1 MNVPNLLSGF
11 ERYAQKNPSDLA
23 FEVGERCLTYGEVAA
38 RVKPVAAWIA
48 RLGDPAQQRVGI
60 VSGRS
65 VGGFLAVLGALWAG
79 AMYVPL
85 NTKMPRAR
93 LVAMAEKADLTA
105 LLVDSSGADFLRAF
119 PSSGNVPALLM
130 DDLDTPHLGADLESM
145 LPSTPRPAATL
156 LSDQYVYLMF
166 TSGTTGEPK
175 GIAASVENLRHYLTF
190 MQQRHRILPG
200 DRMSQLFELSFDAS
214 VYDILMSLNHGAS
227 FHVVPDSLLLAPANF
242 IRDKRLNRWF
252 GVPSNI
258 AFMKKA
264 RVLKADAFP
273 ELRFAFFGGEPFPAD
288 LVRSWRTAA
297 PNAQIDNVYG
307 PTETTVTCFVQDC
320 GDPLAVTKERDV
332 VAIGRPYTGMLGAVL
347 DESGRFLPDGESG
360 ELLIAG
366 PQVTA
371 GYWRDEAL
379 TAQRFVELDHP
390 EYARQ
395 RWYRTGD
402 LGYRDAT
409 GVYHHLGRMDNQIKV
424 SGHRVELEDVEAH
437 LRTAARSSE
446 VAAVPWPVEQ
456 GTARGIVGFVCAN
469 SPEPNEIR
477 TAMRAALPLYM
488 VPSRVICLAEMPYT
502 LNGKVDRKKLV
513 AMLDSQTI

>member
-1 MNVPNLLSGF
+1 MIGPNLLSGF
-11 ERYAQKNPSDLA
+11 ERYAQKNPSALA
-23 FEVGERCLTYGEVAA
+23 FELGERSVSYGEVVA
-38 RVKPVAAWIA
+38 RVQPVAAWLT
-48 RLGDPAQQRVGI
+48 RLGDPSQQRVGI

-85 NTKMPRAR
+85 NTKMPRTR
-93 LVAMAEKADLTA
+93 LTAMAEKADLTA
-105 LLVDSSGADFLRAF
+105 LLVDSSGMEFLRTLPNAGSI
-119 PSSGNVPALLM
+119 PVLLM
-130 DDLDTPHLGADLESM
+130 DDVDTPHLGADLESM
-145 LPSTPRPAATL
+145 LPSSQQPSATL
-156 LSDQYVYLMF
+156 SSDQFAYLMF

-175 GIAASVENLRHYLTF
+175 GIAATVENLRHYLAF
-190 MQQRHRILPG
+190 MQQRHSIAPG

-227 FHVVPDSLLLAPANF
+227 FHVVPDSLLLAPASF
-242 IRDKRLNRWF
+242 IRDKKLTRWF

-258 AFMKKA
+258 AFMNKA
-264 RVLKADAFP
+264 RLLKADAFP
-273 ELRFAFFGGEPFPAD
+273 ELRLAFFGGEPFPAN
-288 LVRSWRTAA
+288 LVSAWRIAA
-297 PNAQIDNVYG
+297 PNARIDNVYG

-320 GDPLAVTKERDV
+320 SEPLAVTKERAV
-332 VAIGRPYTGMLGAVL
+332 VAIGKPYTGMLGAVL
-347 DESGRFLPDGESG
+347 DESGRFLPDGETG

-366 PQVTA
+366 PQVTP
-371 GYWRDEAL
+371 GYWRDETL

-390 EYARQ
+390 EYSRQ

-402 LGYRDAT
+402 FGYRDAT

-424 SGHRVELEDVEAH
+424 SGHRVELEDVETH
-437 LRTAARSSE
+437 LRVAAGSSE

-456 GTARGIVGFVCAN
+456 GSARGIVGFVCVN
-469 SPEPNEIR
+469 KSEPNEIR
-477 TAMRAALPLYM
+477 MAMRAALPSYM

-502 LNGKVDRKKLV
+502 LNGKVDRKKLA